1 MAVGLLDGLKAKLAW
16 ISARQS
22 VLAANIA
29 NANTPGF
36 KPRDLDPFSLPS
48 PGHVSLLTTDSG
60 HIRTDSLAENPKNS
74 KTHTYE
80 THPSGNAVV
89 LEEEMTKLGEQQ
101 LDYQLAS
108 TLYVKSLGLLKIA
121 VGRR

>member
-22 VLAANIA
+22 VLASNIA
-29 NANTPGF
+29 NSNTPGF
-36 KPRDLDPFSLPS
+36 KPRDLDPFSLP
-48 PGHVSLLTTDSG
+48 GTDHISLATTDSG
-60 HIRTDSLAENPKNS
+60 HFRTDSLAQNSRNS
-74 KTHTYE
+74 KIKTYE